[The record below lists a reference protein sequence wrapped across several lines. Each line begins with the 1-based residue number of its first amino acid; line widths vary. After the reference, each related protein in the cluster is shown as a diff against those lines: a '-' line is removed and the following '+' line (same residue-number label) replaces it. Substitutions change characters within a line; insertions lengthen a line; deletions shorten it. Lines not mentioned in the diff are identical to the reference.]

1 VSSSGVSGRLLV
13 AGSNSSSSSTETL
26 SKELLP
32 LLLLLPT
39 APLTGVLTAWTVT
52 ALRDCLCAAA
62 DAAVVLLL
70 RSLKAG
76 LECSLL
82 YAMRLLLPAS
92 ARLAEGRPSVSCG
105 RIQPVIDAMLS
116 SGC

>member
-1 VSSSGVSGRLLV
+1 MSSSGVSGRLLV

-26 SKELLP
+26 SKESLP

-52 ALRDCLCAAA
+52 ARRRCLCAAA

-92 ARLAEGRPSVSCG
+92 ARPASGRHSLSCN
-105 RIQPVIDAMLS
+105 RTQPEIDPMLS
-116 SGC
+116 SNY